1 MSSLSDLFPFPA
13 KVYPPLLSRAC
24 RRGVPSLSA
33 GKATEFRGVIV
44 DVEEDID
51 SDVVA
56 TSSEVDD
63 EDVDGSS
70 LSSSISDLSQ
80 SSL

>member
-33 GKATEFRGVIV
+33 GNATEFRGVIV

-56 TSSEVDD
+56 ASSLVDEV
-63 EDVDGSS
+63 VGGS